1 MLTRNGRT
9 TFQNPG
15 QFAGTVRGDPGNI
28 YKGGLR
34 NRVADGFDETFSAYP
49 SGYLAPNAFVLPQK
63 SGAIAARELVEL
75 TIVASNGDLVPAKPM
90 DASSACS
97 IVATNAQLDQIMQ
110 IAGSSACTM
119 TATNAALAAAVSM
132 EASGACT
139 ISATDATLGG
149 IFSVVASGSC
159 SITSTDCA
167 MTALAWIEAS
177 AGGPTELSAEGLAA
191 AVWEALATDFNN
203 AGTMGEKL
211 NDAGAAGNPWA
222 ALLVDNV
229 DAGTFGERVQKL
241 LTTAKFLGL
250 K

>member
-1 MLTRNGRT
+1 MLTRNGRSI
-9 TFQNPG
+9 FQNPG
-15 QFAGTVRGDPGNI
+15 QFAGSVRGDPGNI

-63 SGAIAARELVEL
+63 DGAIAARELVEL

-90 DASSACS
+90 EASSACS
-97 IVATNAQLDQIMQ
+97 IVATNAQLDQVVQ
-110 IAGSSACTM
+110 LAGSSACSIS
-119 TATNAALAAAVSM
+119 ATDAALAAAVSM
-132 EASGACT
+132 EASSACS
-139 ISATDATLGG
+139 ISATNATLGG
-149 IFSVVASGSC
+149 IFSVVASSAC
-159 SITSTDCA
+159 AISSTDCE

-177 AGGPTELSAEGLAA
+177 AGGPTALSPEGLAA
-191 AVWEALATDFNN
+191 AVWEALATEFNN

-211 NDAGAAGNPWA
+211 NDAGSAGNPWA
-222 ALLVDNV
+222 ALLVDNTT
-229 DAGTFGERVQKL
+229 AGTFGERVQKL

>member
-1 MLTRNGRT
+1 MLQRNGRSI
-9 TFQNPG
+9 FQNPG
-15 QFAGTVRGDPGNI
+15 QFAGSVRGDPGNI

-63 SGAIAARELVEL
+63 AGAIAARELVEL

-90 DASSACS
+90 EASSACS
-97 IVATNAQLDQIMQ
+97 IVATNAQLDQVVQ
-110 IAGSSACTM
+110 LAGSSACSIS
-119 TATNAALAAAVSM
+119 ATDAALAAAVSM
-132 EASGACT
+132 EASSACS
-139 ISATDATLGG
+139 ISATNATLGG
-149 IFSVVASGSC
+149 IFSVVASSAC
-159 SITSTDCA
+159 AISSTDCE

-177 AGGPTELSAEGLAA
+177 AGGPTALSPEGLAA
-191 AVWEALATDFNN
+191 AVWEALATEFNN

-211 NDAGAAGNPWA
+211 NDAGSAGNPWA
-222 ALLVDNV
+222 ALLVDNTT
-229 DAGTFGERVQKL
+229 AGTFGERVQKL